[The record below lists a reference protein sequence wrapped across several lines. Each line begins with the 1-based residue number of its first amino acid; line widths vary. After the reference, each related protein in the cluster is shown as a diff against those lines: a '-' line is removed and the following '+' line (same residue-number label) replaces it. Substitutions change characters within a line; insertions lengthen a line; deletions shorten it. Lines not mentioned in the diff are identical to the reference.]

1 MDAGNVIS
9 AIGVLVTGI
18 FSFLIWQANK
28 LAAKAASDAAAA
40 AKDSAKLAEIALEN
54 QTKRE
59 DHLKAVI
66 RGEVT
71 HKILV
76 VFVNILRIS
85 SKNNTSEHV
94 DALSDNLQLQE
105 DWKIYFS
112 EMECA
117 AIRRV
122 ELVLQT
128 YTKKYVQNDNPNI
141 YLTPAFL
148 DDTANLTEE
157 FQEVSHLLMETVLG
171 KRISD
176 ILGDK

>member
-1 MDAGNVIS
+1 MEDTTISLFSLGIS
-9 AIGVLVTGI
+9 ALGVLVTGI
-18 FSFLIWQANK
+18 FSCLIWQANK
-28 LAAKAASDAAAA
+28 NAANAAQSAAKAAT
-40 AKDSAKLAEIALEN
+40 DSAKLAKIALEN

-105 DWKIYFS
+105 DWQIYFS
-112 EMECA
+112 EMECG
-117 AIRRV
+117 AIRRA

-128 YTKKYVQNDNPNI
+128 YTKKYVQNSTPNI
-141 YLTPAFL
+141 HSTPAFL

-157 FQEVSHLLMETVLG
+157 FQGVSHLLMETVLG
-171 KRISD
+171 K
-176 ILGDK
+176 K